1 VLARLAAASCVEP
14 NAHEDRIVRKLNL
27 IQAIPEN
34 VMSETQP
41 ALLTQKK
48 ADYVFPALGI
58 ATLAL
63 GFYQGFVR
71 GSGSV
76 LVFILLGGS
85 IVFFAIALYPLLK
98 RCGDQ
103 IAVAFSAVLHW
114 AIKVE
119 ARPATKP
126 GTRPEKKSAIENLM
140 DARLGDLCSADCLN
154 DPEGAGRIVA
164 QAIVRAQAAIAT
176 TTTSQPDVELQ
187 LETKPI
193 NEGALSLPAGMSP
206 VEIAGP
212 ESATLGKLK
221 NG

>member
-1 VLARLAAASCVEP
+1 VEP
-14 NAHEDRIVRKLNL
+14 NADEVGIVRKLNL

-58 ATLAL
+58 AALAL
-63 GFYQGFVR
+63 GLYQGFVR
-71 GSGSV
+71 GGGSV

-85 IVFFAIALYPLLK
+85 IVFFAIALYPLLT
-98 RCGDQ
+98 RCKDQ
-103 IAVAFSAVLHW
+103 VAIAFSAVLHS
-114 AIKVE
+114 AAKVE
-119 ARPATKP
+119 TRPATKP
-126 GTRPEKKSAIENLM
+126 GTRPDEKSAIVILM
-140 DARLGDLCSADCLN
+140 NTRLGDLCGDDFLN
-154 DPEGAGRIVA
+154 DPERAGRIVA
-164 QAIVRAQAAIAT
+164 QAIVRAQAEIAT
-176 TTTSQPDVELQ
+176 TTMTMTTSQPDAELKS
-187 LETKPI
+187 ETQPI
-193 NEGALSLPAGMSP
+193 DEGALSLSAGMPP